1 MSGKLTKLFDFQ
13 RFEGNKELQQVI
25 DTVHARYAVREL
37 EMDEMEMIS
46 AAGVPVKPDQQ
57 KEQGK

>member
-37 EMDEMEMIS
+37 EMDEMERIS

-57 KEQGK
+57 KEQEK